1 MANAD
6 LHALAGAGPV
16 LVIGGAED
24 KLRDKVILARFA
36 TLAGGDRGHVVVV
49 STASSLGERATDM
62 YRELFTG
69 LGIGRVTGVHPEE
82 RAEADGADAAKVL
95 TDASGIFL

>member
-1 MANAD
+1 MANED
-6 LHALAGAGPV
+6 LLALGGAGPV

-49 STASSLGERATDM
+49 STASSLGERATDT
-62 YRELFTG
+62 YRELFTS
-69 LGIGRVTGVHPEE
+69 LGIGRVSGLHPEE
-82 RAEADGADAAKVL
+82 RAEADGADPARAL
-95 TDASGIFL
+95 ADASGIF